1 MNFEV
6 VFFYVGEEVFLGDLE
21 KVGVENVD
29 GDVEFFCYFFVYLVD
44 VFVDYLEFEVVLV
57 NKFWQGFGEICW
69 NFYFGVVFEII
80 FVVFFE
86 VFKGVVV

>member
-1 MNFEV
+1 MVDFCFIVDVVEFVFFKVGGVVEGVLEFCLDMNFEV

-57 NKFWQGFGEICW
+57 NKFW
-69 NFYFGVVFEII
+69 
-80 FVVFFE
+80 
-86 VFKGVVV
+86 